1 VTVAAGSDATAGLST
16 DAADYL
22 LEYKS
27 ATLQNGD
34 CGAYD
39 DWTDSAVTETY
50 DATSYDFTSTIGNCY
65 QFRYTV
71 EDAAGNSITYTSDD
85 TTIVDTATPDIVAV
99 DAGASDSDR
108 ISLIS
113 ATWFKYTD
121 TGSDDVISFTWTDPG
136 SASDDTFY
144 YELNSTATATIDG
157 TESSVTTNYVNEISI
172 SEGTSYFHVRPRNGS
187 LTWGIERIFTVQ
199 YDKVDP
205 TVSTPTDEG
214 AISVD
219 QILPFSWTA
228 ASDAVSGIAS
238 LTVCID
244 DDKTGDC
251 AKEVSLA
258 TNATG
263 YSWIANP
270 TPTWGATYYAK
281 LTAVDSAGNSTI
293 SSWSDGVTPDGDAP
307 TVVADKSSSDW
318 YLTNQTVTLS
328 ASDAESGLSEARYI
342 WDTNSRAADCT
353 SGGTVFTDATE
364 ISFSTEG
371 IHILYLCA
379 LDSAENVA
387 TWNGTYKLDKAD
399 PTVET
404 DTLISPNGSEIWT
417 GGSSATYDITW
428 TAADFTDAASD
439 LTATPITIDYSID
452 SGSSWT
458 EIATGEANDGTYTW
472 TTPDISDSEV
482 QVRVTATDN
491 AGNTASDASDADFRL
506 SAYDNWVALYIS
518 EGNNQSGGIDATL
531 TTDLK
536 IRVGNGASSGEIYA
550 GADAVTVTFTIA
562 STPIE
567 PTAVGQSLADG
578 SFGTT
583 FGGTST
589 AKTVTT
595 DANGYA
601 SVVTTLGDRAGDY
614 TVVGSFTGV
623 ETVEASR
630 TFTATEREA
639 FKFTI
644 SNPILSMDVD
654 PMVNSTGSSST
665 TLFVTSNA
673 ASYQINIDPTAWP
686 TYEEET
692 IQNWSGGFGFG
703 WDNNGA
709 GTSGGTSTASAFDG
723 LDTPTD
729 AYVCSG
735 DTCQGTVEF
744 TLDFHTAVD
753 YSYEAGTY
761 ENTLTVEGAN
771 ISF

>member
-1 VTVAAGSDATAGLST
+1 M
-16 DAADYL
+16 
-22 LEYKS
+22 
-27 ATLQNGD
+27 
-34 CGAYD
+34 
-39 DWTDSAVTETY
+39 
-50 DATSYDFTSTIGNCY
+50 
-65 QFRYTV
+65 
-71 EDAAGNSITYTSDD
+71 
-85 TTIVDTATPDIVAV
+85 
-99 DAGASDSDR
+99 
-108 ISLIS
+108 
-113 ATWFKYTD
+113 
-121 TGSDDVISFTWTDPG
+121 
-136 SASDDTFY
+136 
-144 YELNSTATATIDG
+144 
-157 TESSVTTNYVNEISI
+157 
-172 SEGTSYFHVRPRNGS
+172 
-187 LTWGIERIFTVQ
+187 
-199 YDKVDP
+199 
-205 TVSTPTDEG
+205 
-214 AISVD
+214 
-219 QILPFSWTA
+219 
-228 ASDAVSGIAS
+228 
-238 LTVCID
+238 
-244 DDKTGDC
+244 
-251 AKEVSLA
+251 
-258 TNATG
+258 
-263 YSWIANP
+263 
-270 TPTWGATYYAK
+270 
-281 LTAVDSAGNSTI
+281 
-293 SSWSDGVTPDGDAP
+293 
-307 TVVADKSSSDW
+307 
-318 YLTNQTVTLS
+318 
-328 ASDAESGLSEARYI
+328 
-342 WDTNSRAADCT
+342 
-353 SGGTVFTDATE
+353 
-364 ISFSTEG
+364 
-371 IHILYLCA
+371 
-379 LDSAENVA
+379 
-387 TWNGTYKLDKAD
+387 
-399 PTVET
+399 
-404 DTLISPNGSEIWT
+404 
-417 GGSSATYDITW
+417 
-428 TAADFTDAASD
+428 
-439 LTATPITIDYSID
+439 
-452 SGSSWT
+452 
-458 EIATGEANDGTYTW
+458 
-472 TTPDISDSEV
+472 
-482 QVRVTATDN
+482 
-491 AGNTASDASDADFRL
+491 
-506 SAYDNWVALYIS
+506 
-518 EGNNQSGGIDATL
+518 